1 MRFLL
6 RAVATAIVTVAG
18 ALFLLVAALVVVPQL
33 LPDEAI
39 QWLDRQANLALAR
52 LQINS
57 DLDSMEL
64 SGVRPSNPPPSG
76 QSGPTQPTPAGG
88 QSPPIRAVSASQG
101 KPQPDEGRIHVG
113 DDWALNQE
121 QLVFKGLNA
130 LREHHLMPVLSWD
143 NSVAELARARALE
156 VMETQWVGR
165 NHTLRRSGNL
175 ENALKVAGIQAA
187 RAGETIA
194 YWLPREGAVKSPEF
208 WRDSPAHQG
217 IILSSKYT
225 EVGVGV
231 VWVERSRHIVLDD
244 PAVAGANPEAVVV
257 AIFRKR

>member
-1 MRFLL
+1 MAVRFLL
-6 RAVATAIVTVAG
+6 RAVATAVTTVAG
-18 ALFLLVAALVVVPQL
+18 VLFLLVAALVVVPQL

-39 QWLDRQANLALAR
+39 QWLDRQANFALAR
-52 LQINS
+52 LQVRS
-57 DLDSMEL
+57 DLDSMAP
-64 SGVRPSNPPPSG
+64 SGVRTPNPPIG
-76 QSGPTQPTPAGG
+76 QSGPTQPVTA
-88 QSPPIRAVSASQG
+88 SPE
-101 KPQPDEGRIHVG
+101 KPQPGEGQIHVG

-130 LREHHLMPVLSWD
+130 LREHHWMPVLSWD

-156 VMETQWVGR
+156 VMDTQWVGR
-165 NHTLRRSGNL
+165 NHTLRRSENL
-175 ENALKVAGIQAA
+175 ENALKAAGIQAA

-194 YWLPREGAVKSPEF
+194 YWLPRGDAVKSPEL

-217 IILSSKYT
+217 IILSSQYT

-231 VWVERSRHIVLDD
+231 VWVERRRHIVLED